1 MGLGRESGGP
11 HPRPGSITCVQCPAC
26 PAATVGDATP
36 EEGNMPAPGVG
47 GGSLPC
53 GLLGELRP
61 GGGAGSQP
69 ELGGKPWLTLPRG
82 PCVF

>member
-1 MGLGRESGGP
+1 MGWAWEEKLGGPIPGLGASPVSSALPPGCHGGG
-11 HPRPGSITCVQCPAC
+11 R
-26 PAATVGDATP
+26 DP
-36 EEGNMPAPGVG
+36 EEGNVPAPGVG

-69 ELGGKPWLTLPRG
+69 ELRGKPWLTLP
-82 PCVF
+82 